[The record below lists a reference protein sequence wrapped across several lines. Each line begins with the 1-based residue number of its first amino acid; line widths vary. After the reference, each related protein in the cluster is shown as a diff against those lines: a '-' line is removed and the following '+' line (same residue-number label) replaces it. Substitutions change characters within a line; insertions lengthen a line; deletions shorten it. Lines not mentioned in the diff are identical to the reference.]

1 MEIISERQFS
11 DVESASPN
19 AGREPPMPSVTNKT
33 KRPLIIPLPHGK
45 KLHLGPGKSGEI
57 ASNAVDHAA
66 LKKLVEAGELEI
78 TRESSGTIDATGRAK
93 QRTSA
98 GGHTSRVIRRSG
110 DR

>member
-1 MEIISERQFS
+1 
-11 DVESASPN
+11 
-19 AGREPPMPSVTNKT
+19 MPSVTNTT
-33 KRPLIIPLPHGK
+33 KRPLIIPLPRGK

-57 ASNAVDHAA
+57 AANAVDYAA

-78 TRESSGTIDATGRAK
+78 TRESSGAIDTPGGAK

-98 GGHTSRVIRRSG
+98 GGPPSGIKRRGG